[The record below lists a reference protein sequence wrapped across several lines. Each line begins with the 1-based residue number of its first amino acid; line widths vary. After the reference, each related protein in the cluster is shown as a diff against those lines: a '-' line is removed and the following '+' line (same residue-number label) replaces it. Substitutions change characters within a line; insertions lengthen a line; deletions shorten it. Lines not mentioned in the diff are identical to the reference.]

1 MEFIKHDGW
10 DTEALRETGLLE
22 VMAEISQVQYE
33 IESCQRGSYAVSG
46 DTVEDL
52 KDDLIN
58 LAIRLQEIAEGL

>member
-10 DTEALRETGLLE
+10 DTEELRETGLLD
-22 VMAEISQVQYE
+22 VMGEIDQIKYE
-33 IESCQRGSYAVSG
+33 IEMCRRGSYAVSG

-58 LAIRLQEIAEGL
+58 LAIRLQEITEGL